1 MSRRYPVPK
10 PDAILADGGV
20 EILDVMEKSAKEAM
34 NTQRYLSWQDLRRL
48 YQHGPDGL
56 SLEQWWLG
64 IKLHRRQA
72 RMKLPLCDARGRCF
86 TLASTGMIQML
97 LREVD
102 LKAGGNVAAPSSRN
116 FWGDEQK
123 RYLINSLVEESV
135 MSSMLEG
142 AAVTRSEAR
151 KMLKS
156 NRAPVGVDER
166 MILNNYLTMQMI
178 VDRQSEALTP
188 DFILALHRSLVE
200 GTFEDVSKVGRL
212 RCEDDRVRVEDDRS
226 GELVHTPP
234 PAGELR
240 ERLEALC
247 RFANEEYEGDY
258 IHPVIRAIALH
269 FQLAYDHP
277 FVDGNGRTARA
288 LFYWAMLRHGYW
300 VFEYISISHEIFNHA
315 ARYFEA
321 FLNSEEDENDLN
333 YFIINQLDAI
343 CKSVDALMAQ
353 VRRKQGEHEALCSR
367 LRESLDLNHR
377 QKDVLVGFLKHPDV
391 SVTVAA
397 HARQHMVSKQTAR
410 ADMMQ
415 LVEMGYLIS
424 RRQSRTDVFSPAPH
438 FLDQLSR

>member
-1 MSRRYPVPK
+1 
-10 PDAILADGGV
+10 
-20 EILDVMEKSAKEAM
+20 
-34 NTQRYLSWQDLRRL
+34 
-48 YQHGPDGL
+48 
-56 SLEQWWLG
+56 
-64 IKLHRRQA
+64 
-72 RMKLPLCDARGRCF
+72 
-86 TLASTGMIQML
+86 
-97 LREVD
+97 
-102 LKAGGNVAAPSSRN
+102 
-116 FWGDEQK
+116 
-123 RYLINSLVEESV
+123 
-135 MSSMLEG
+135 
-142 AAVTRSEAR
+142 
-151 KMLKS
+151 MLKS

-226 GELVHTPP
+226 GELVHMPP

-321 FLNSEEDENDLN
+321 FLNSKEDENDLN